1 MASDLDYLH
10 YRLTVEV
17 EGPNGARRELGVITA
32 QLPFGMVGTEVLSG
46 LAAMLDAAAV
56 QIDRRTESD
65 NDACYT
71 RVPASP
77 GVGVHRSVDNP
88 PI

>member
-1 MASDLDYLH
+1 MHLN

-17 EGPNGARRELGVITA
+17 EGPSGARRELGVITA
-32 QLPFGMVGTEVLSG
+32 QLPVGMVGTEVLTG

-56 QIDRRTESD
+56 QLDRRTESD

-77 GVGVHRSVDNP
+77 GVGVHRSVDDP